1 MDMHVVYFL
10 LIGAVAGWLAGL
22 LTKGRGFGIVGDI
35 VVGVIG
41 AVVGGY
47 LFRKLNI
54 SLASFSQTTGEIITA
69 TAGAIVLLIVIRILV
84 GKK

>member
-1 MDMHVVYFL
+1 MDMHVIYFL
-10 LIGAVAGWLAGL
+10 LIGAVAGWLAGI

-54 SLASFSQTTGEIITA
+54 SLASFSPTTGEIITA
-69 TAGAIVLLIVIRILV
+69 TAGAIVLLIVIRVLV